1 MSGQCCNN
9 NVHLSM
15 DDTFIQWD
23 EILGDPSKSQALVGF
38 VDQKIQ
44 DATTAEIESLIDA
57 KMNEATAALREE
69 LEQEIAQKELEIDP
83 YKIVYGSTTVG
94 AALDALNAHTF
105 ECTIN
110 DLGEYE
116 KGQTI
121 TSLQVSWKMSENPYS
136 QKIVRLRNGNIVEIQ
151 ELPVDAR
158 TYTFENVT
166 SDERYVVG
174 GITPDLKEFDAM
186 AEVKF
191 KNRMYYGT
199 SDSPSPSNA
208 IIINWSSVLIDKD
221 SDLGRRIFDC
231 ENGDYIYFAVP
242 DDLHLTYDFF
252 ANGLKDNNWVY
263 EVRNLT
269 NQYGHVERYRI
280 YHTGNILH
288 GTNIYIE
295 VESHDWY

>member
-1 MSGQCCNN
+1 MSGQCCN

-15 DDTFIQWD
+15 DDTFIQWN
-23 EILGDPSKSQALVGF
+23 EILGDPGASTSLVGF
-38 VDQKIQ
+38 VDQKIR
-44 DATTAEIESLIDA
+44 DAATGEIEALIDA
-57 KMNEATAALREE
+57 KMDEATAALREE

-94 AALDALNAHTF
+94 AALDALTEHTF
-105 ECTIN
+105 ECKVHE
-110 DLGEYE
+110 LGDYE
-116 KGQTI
+116 KGQTL
-121 TSLQVSWKMSENPYS
+121 TSLQISWEMSENPYS
-136 QKIVRLRNGNIVEIQ
+136 QKIVRLRSGNIVEMHD
-151 ELPVDAR
+151 LPVDVR

-166 SDERYVVG
+166 GDERYVVG
-174 GITPDLKEFDAM
+174 GITPDLKEFDSM
-186 AEVKF
+186 VDIKF

-199 SDSPSPSNA
+199 SDSSSPSNA
-208 IIINWSSVLIDKD
+208 IVINWSSILVD
-221 SDLGRRIFDC
+221 SDTDLGRRIFDC

-252 ANGLKDNNWVY
+252 SNGLKDGNWVY

-269 NQYGHVERYRI
+269 NQYGHVQPYRL